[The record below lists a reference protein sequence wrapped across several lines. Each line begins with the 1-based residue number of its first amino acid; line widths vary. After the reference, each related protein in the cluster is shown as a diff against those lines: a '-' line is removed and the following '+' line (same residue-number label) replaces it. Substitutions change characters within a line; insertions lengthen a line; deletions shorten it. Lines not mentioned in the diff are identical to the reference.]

1 MPAKSGVCGDNF
13 IVRNQNDTP
22 SGTHIP
28 AAGSSLDMPHNRA
41 LAGIL
46 LLGLNLFVGAAFAA
60 SPEPIP
66 GGWRLMRTPNPRG
79 GPDAVS
85 MTHTA
90 DLIHSD
96 PDLAGLMLRCA
107 QSGAELLIVV
117 VTPFPPGAHPDVTI
131 SGGGNDW
138 HFTGQ
143 VVPPGAELLLP
154 PESTTL
160 VSTAWR
166 SARALTVK
174 VSSPDQS
181 FGGVIPVDG
190 MATALATL
198 MASCPVN

>member
-1 MPAKSGVCGDNF
+1 MW
-13 IVRNQNDTP
+13 
-22 SGTHIP
+22 
-28 AAGSSLDMPHNRA
+28 HNRA

-46 LLGLNLFVGAAFAA
+46 LLALIFFATASFAA
-60 SPEPIP
+60 PPDPAPS
-66 GGWRLMRTPNPRG
+66 GWRLMRTPNPLG

-85 MTHTA
+85 MIRTP

-117 VTPFPPGAHPDVTI
+117 VTPYPPSAHPTVTI
-131 SGGGNDW
+131 SGGGNEW
-138 HFTGQ
+138 HFAAQ

-154 PESTTL
+154 PESTIL
-160 VSTAWR
+160 VRTAWQAVR
-166 SARALTVK
+166 ELAVK

-181 FGGVIPVDG
+181 LGGVVPIDG
-190 MATALATL
+190 ISAALATL

>member
-1 MPAKSGVCGDNF
+1 
-13 IVRNQNDTP
+13 
-22 SGTHIP
+22 
-28 AAGSSLDMPHNRA
+28 MPHNRA

-46 LLGLNLFVGAAFAA
+46 LLGLNLFVAAAFAA

-66 GGWRLMRTPNPRG
+66 GGWRLMRTPNPGG

-85 MTHTA
+85 MIHTA

-131 SGGGNDW
+131 SGSGGNDW

-166 SARALTVK
+166 SARELKVK

>member
-1 MPAKSGVCGDNF
+1 
-13 IVRNQNDTP
+13 
-22 SGTHIP
+22 
-28 AAGSSLDMPHNRA
+28 
-41 LAGIL
+41 
-46 LLGLNLFVGAAFAA
+46 
-60 SPEPIP
+60 
-66 GGWRLMRTPNPRG
+66 MRTPNPHG

-85 MTHTA
+85 MIHTA

-117 VTPFPPGAHPDVTI
+117 ITPFPPAAHPDVTI

-138 HFTGQ
+138 HFAGQ

-154 PESTTL
+154 PESITL

-166 SARALTVK
+166 SAHELTVK

>member
-1 MPAKSGVCGDNF
+1 MS
-13 IVRNQNDTP
+13 
-22 SGTHIP
+22 
-28 AAGSSLDMPHNRA
+28 HNRA
-41 LAGIL
+41 LAGIIF
-46 LLGLNLFVGAAFAA
+46 LGLSLFATAPFAA
-60 SPEPIP
+60 PPEPIP
-66 GGWRLMRTPNPRG
+66 GGWRLMRTPNPSG

-85 MTHTA
+85 MIHTA

-117 VTPFPPGAHPDVTI
+117 ITPFPPAAHPDVTI

-138 HFTGQ
+138 HFAGQ

-154 PESTTL
+154 PESITL

-166 SARALTVK
+166 SARELTVK

>member
-1 MPAKSGVCGDNF
+1 
-13 IVRNQNDTP
+13 
-22 SGTHIP
+22 
-28 AAGSSLDMPHNRA
+28 MPHNRA

-46 LLGLNLFVGAAFAA
+46 LLGLNLFVAAAFAA
-60 SPEPIP
+60 SPEAIP
-66 GGWRLMRTPNPRG
+66 GGWRLMRTPNPLG

-131 SGGGNDW
+131 SGGGNEW
-138 HFTGQ
+138 HFAAQ

-160 VSTAWR
+160 VRTAWQSVR
-166 SARALTVK
+166 ELAVK

-181 FGGVIPVDG
+181 FGGVIAVDG
-190 MATALATL
+190 ISTALANL